1 MGRHGIKVDVLAE
14 ISCLAY
20 QKMCDT
26 HLLLANAI
34 LAEGKYTDARQVI
47 EKALPYVSSV
57 PQDRASM
64 LLVLVKSW
72 IGER

>member
-1 MGRHGIKVDVLAE
+1 
-14 ISCLAY
+14 
-20 QKMCDT
+20 MCDT